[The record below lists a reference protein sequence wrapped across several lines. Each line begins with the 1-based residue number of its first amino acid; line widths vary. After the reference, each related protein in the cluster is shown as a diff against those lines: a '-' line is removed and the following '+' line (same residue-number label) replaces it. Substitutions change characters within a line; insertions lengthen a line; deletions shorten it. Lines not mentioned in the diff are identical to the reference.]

1 MFQELRL
8 KKAGERERERAGQGE
23 RECLLLDFKMTGI
36 GLHVIKKE
44 NQRECERLHK
54 SGPNAR

>member
-1 MFQELRL
+1 M
-8 KKAGERERERAGQGE
+8 KTAGERGRERAGQGE